1 MTSVLVLAAIWVVV
15 GIPAI
20 IGIVR
25 EKRSPDVDFARAMDA
40 LGTQPATQ
48 GTQLRVSLATRRAQV
63 TAGCYLSAI
72 GALVAGLVL
81 DSPGILGL
89 SVVLANLGTFY
100 RLTVLR
106 MQAVSAQRHTP
117 PAAAPRAAIG
127 AVVSAPRIPRT
138 TLGPAIEQIPADTA
152 EERVVVLR

>member
-1 MTSVLVLAAIWVVV
+1 VTSVLVLAAIWVVV

-40 LGTQPATQ
+40 LGTQPGSQ

-63 TAGCYLSAI
+63 TAGCYLSSI
-72 GALVAGLVL
+72 GVLVAGQVL
-81 DSPGILGL
+81 DSPGILGVG
-89 SVVLANLGTFY
+89 VVLANLGTFY

-117 PAAAPRAAIG
+117 QTGAPRAAVG
-127 AVVSAPRIPRT
+127 AAASPPRIPRT
-138 TLGPAIEQIPADTA
+138 TLGPAIEQIPGDTA
-152 EERVVVLR
+152 DERVVVLR